1 MSALPYVT
9 IQCSPDD
16 IRESAEELE
25 RAGAIANLELHRDGF
40 RPTIEQAEQIRS
52 QALARELQ
60 LSRIDADI
68 AVLIALRERMAK
80 QVEIDRSL
88 ASPIHRLIP
97 DVLSEIFLWAT
108 LSVPIE
114 RRVFRA
120 LAIAGVSSYWRRLAR
135 DLPRLWTDISIVSE
149 RQLGAF
155 LDHLLYLSRDLPLR
169 INNRLLN
176 LLPSVITRIR
186 PFAHRCSS
194 AFLSGVTRDFLSTTH
209 PLVAPNLVDVDI
221 YMTEAPDADA
231 SCFRFLQ
238 APRLR
243 TLLLEID
250 GLSSI
255 HSLALDPPVALTN
268 LRITILDSVPAVY
281 LFPILRQCHITL
293 EVLNVQLPHLN
304 ASLPSSGHVD
314 IICLPSLLELYVLDD
329 SPALLQFISA
339 PRVAKFILQDVPHD
353 FLISVLSFL
362 RRAPAMPSSII
373 WLQIMYP
380 RCKFDVENVQKLL
393 QCFEALEALED
404 LRIIPSR
411 FRHPVE
417 LVRALICRQDAQPLL
432 PNLRRVDFG
441 NGLRMKHGVPQAIR
455 DVYASRKERRV
466 ICGRTVVALE
476 GPDMT
481 YDEKGEM
488 LSDSDCD
495 EE

>member
-1 MSALPYVT
+1 MSAHPYVT

-16 IRESAEELE
+16 IRESAEELA
-25 RAGAIANLELHRDGF
+25 RASTIANLELHRDGF
-40 RPTIEQAEQIRS
+40 RPSIEQAEQIRS
-52 QALARELQ
+52 QGLARELQ

-68 AVLIALRERMAK
+68 AVLSTLRERMAK
-80 QVEIDRSL
+80 QVDIDRSL

-108 LSVPIE
+108 ITAPIE
-114 RRVFRA
+114 RRVFGA
-120 LAIAGVSSYWRRLAR
+120 LDIAGVSSYWRRLAR
-135 DLPRLWTDISIVSE
+135 DLPHLWTDIAIVSE

-169 INNRLLN
+169 INTRFHN
-176 LLPSVITRIR
+176 LLPSVIARIR

-194 AFLSGVTRDFLSTTH
+194 AFLSGVTRDFLSVTH

-243 TLLLEID
+243 TLILEID

-255 HSLALDPPVALTN
+255 HSLTLDPPVALTN

-281 LFPILRQCHITL
+281 LFPILRQCHLTL
-293 EVLNVQLPHLN
+293 EVLDVRFPFLNV
-304 ASLPSSGHVD
+304 SLSSAGHVD
-314 IICLPSLLELYVLDD
+314 IICLPFLLELHLYYDG
-329 SPALLQFISA
+329 PALLQFISA
-339 PRVAKFILQDVPHD
+339 PRVAKLILQDVPDD

-362 RRAPAMPSSII
+362 RRTPAMPSSII
-373 WLQIMYP
+373 QLQIKWP
-380 RCKFDVENVQKLL
+380 IGKFNVEIVQKLL

-404 LRIIPSR
+404 LRIIPLR
-411 FRHPVE
+411 FRPPVE
-417 LVRALICRQDAQPLL
+417 LVRALICRHDARPLL
-432 PNLRRVDFG
+432 PSLRHVDFG
-441 NGLRMKHGVPQAIR
+441 DGLRMKHGVPQAIR

-476 GPDMT
+476 GPELA
-481 YDEKGEM
+481 YDEKEDT
-488 LSDSDCD
+488 LSESDSG